1 MNMEKIDALID
12 AMVDEAKEDM
22 ETRLGR
28 GRYEGIKPLASLIQA
43 RTAARNA
50 KITTKKER

>member
-12 AMVDEAKEDM
+12 AMADEAKEDM
-22 ETRLGR
+22 ETRIGR
-28 GRYEGIKPLASLIQA
+28 GRYEGIAPLASLLQA
-43 RTAARNA
+43 RTLAENA